1 MVNLTYLEVEATLA
15 LLLLRSTG
23 AREPGSSRRSA
34 AEEPRSSEEPTVD
47 LRRVPS
53 EAEEGRRARPSPS
66 LLVTSSDDMCR
77 LLHFCIAGSVCGSH
91 DDDGGGGG
99 RGVGSDTFGKHVHL
113 GGVSCLTCGV

>member
-1 MVNLTYLEVEATLA
+1 MGREAALEVEATLA

-23 AREPGSSRRSA
+23 AREPMSSWTSV
-34 AEEPRSSEEPTVD
+34 AEETRSSAEPTVD
-47 LRRVPS
+47 LRRLPS
-53 EAEEGRRARPSPS
+53 ETEGRRAPLSPS
-66 LLVTSSDDMCR
+66 LLTTSSDDMCR

-99 RGVGSDTFGKHVHL
+99 GGVGSGTFGKHVHL